1 MAVEMDL
8 TGAIGAAV
16 DRNRDATTHLLLD
29 LVAAPSLTGREA
41 PTALLMKRECERRG
55 LATKSWS
62 ATAKEMAGYEMHVGE
77 QARYRNR
84 PNVAAVRKGAGGGRS
99 LILNGHMDTVPV
111 GDPALWSRDPSGEIA
126 GGRIYGRG
134 SCDMKGGLTTILAAL
149 DALDA
154 CGITLRGDVTVL
166 ATVGEEDGG
175 LGALSSVLRGYRADA
190 VVITEPTNLRLI
202 PAHVGSLV
210 FRLTI
215 TGRNAHAAMRDAGV
229 SAFETFVPIF
239 HDLQA
244 FERERNET
252 QHHPLFDQYPNKM
265 PINVGVV
272 HTGEWA
278 STVPDRLVAEIRT
291 GFLPGETMEQAQQAV
306 IDRIMAQA
314 NQDPWLREHPPAI
327 EWFGGQFESAD
338 TPVAEPICQAII
350 AAHETITGQ
359 RPDIAGM
366 TGGAD
371 MRLFQRFGG
380 MPSVM
385 SGAGDAIEA
394 HAPDESIAVDDLLTA
409 TKTAAQLLCDWCGI
423 ARQEDA

>member
-1 MAVEMDL
+1 MAVETDL
-8 TGAIGAAV
+8 TRQIAAAV
-16 DRNRDATTHLLLD
+16 DRNRDAIAHLLLE
-29 LVAAPSLTGREA
+29 LVAARSLTGREA
-41 PTALLMKRECERRG
+41 PAAEVMLRECETRG
-55 LATKSWS
+55 LATKTWE
-62 ATAKEMAGYEMHVGE
+62 ATATEMAPYTMHVGE
-77 QARYRNR
+77 QERYGNR
-84 PNVAAVRKGAGGGRS
+84 PNIAAVRKGTGGGRS
-99 LILNGHMDTVPV
+99 LILNGHTDTVPI
-111 GDPALWSRDPSGEIA
+111 GDPALWSRSPSGEITA
-126 GGRIYGRG
+126 ERIYGRG
-134 SCDMKGGLTTILAAL
+134 ACDMKGGLATILAAF

-154 CGITLRGDVTVL
+154 CGVRLKGDVTVL

-190 VVITEPTNLRLI
+190 VVITEPTDLRLI

-229 SAFETFVPIF
+229 SAFEKFVPIF
-239 HDLQA
+239 QDLQA
-244 FERERNET
+244 FERERNAS

-272 HTGEWA
+272 RTGEWA
-278 STVPDRLVAEIRT
+278 STVPDKLVAEIRT

-306 IDRIMAQA
+306 VRRIMSSA
-314 NQDPWLREHPPAI
+314 NEDPWLRDHPPVI

-350 AAHETITGQ
+350 AAHHQVTGQ
-359 RPDIAGM
+359 GPVIAGM

-385 SGAGDAIEA
+385 YGAGDAIEA
-394 HAPDESIAVDDLLTA
+394 HAPDESIAIDDLLTA
-409 TKTAAQLLCDWCGI
+409 TRTIATLLCDWCGV
-423 ARQEDA
+423 AG